1 MQTFVKNINCNVDV
15 ELKTKDFQMIETE
28 LKVNWK
34 LTELSWTEKNKQSHI
49 SMIINITNVYYL
61 VIKKLKKK
69 VKSMQKCIK
78 SLDDM

>member
-1 MQTFVKNINCNVDV
+1 
-15 ELKTKDFQMIETE
+15 
-28 LKVNWK
+28 
-34 LTELSWTEKNKQSHI
+34 
-49 SMIINITNVYYL
+49 MIITITNVYYL